1 MCGSCVLV
9 TKFVSESQLTES
21 ALLCGC
27 NDCSL
32 TWCQRKPSSE
42 SQLTES
48 ALLCGC
54 NDCSLTWCQR
64 KPSSESQLTESAL
77 LCVVVM
83 IVA

>member
-1 MCGSCVLV
+1 MPKEAVIR
-9 TKFVSESQLTES
+9 ESVDRE
-21 ALLCGC
+21 CIVV
-27 NDCSL
+27 
-32 TWCQRKPSSE
+32 
-42 SQLTES
+42 
-48 ALLCGC
+48 CGC